1 MSNSSDIIGW
11 LYLYK
16 AVKDKP
22 SSSFPVLLRV
32 IHPTMTKALTKVI
45 YKPDNTSTN
54 EYMVVVNPD
63 AVRPLYSS
71 SVDPAHLTSLS
82 SSTINGKK
90 EVN

>member
-1 MSNSSDIIGW
+1 M
-11 LYLYK
+11 
-16 AVKDKP
+16 KDKP
-22 SSSFPVLLRV
+22 SSSFSVLFRV

-45 YKPDNTSTN
+45 YKPDNNTS

-63 AVRPLYSS
+63 AVGPLYSS
-71 SVDPAHLTSLS
+71 VDLAHLTSLL